1 LFVFKNSFERLNSTL
16 STDPLNLLKDLS
28 FPINKYG
35 FAQVSEVL
43 AFSVTRKEDPSDLV
57 LVQRDDFK

>member
-1 LFVFKNSFERLNSTL
+1 LFVFKNSFERINSPL
-16 STDPLNLLKDLS
+16 STDALNLLEDLG

-35 FAQVSEVL
+35 LAQIFEVL
-43 AFSVTRKEDPSDLV
+43 AFSVTRKEDPIDLL